1 MFELF
6 HGHLINKAGK
16 HNYCK
21 PESVQNLIRYI
32 ARDRENEDR
41 QEELLACGAWGCLE
55 IFGSEGIIGGF
66 ELARLCYKRR
76 GAFGRYVDHE
86 IYEFSCYELMQFQ
99 ELHISCELV
108 ARELARNIYKEGYQV
123 FWGVHVK
130 DKGSLKIHV
139 HFAVSTV
146 NFNTGKKRHENWQ
159 ATKQREL
166 QMQRIIDAIIRKEER
181 KANTTEN
188 LPF

>member
-55 IFGSEGIIGGF
+55 
-66 ELARLCYKRR
+66 
-76 GAFGRYVDHE
+76 
-86 IYEFSCYELMQFQ
+86 
-99 ELHISCELV
+99 
-108 ARELARNIYKEGYQV
+108 V
-123 FWGVHVK
+123 F
-130 DKGSLKIHV
+130 
-139 HFAVSTV
+139 
-146 NFNTGKKRHENWQ
+146 
-159 ATKQREL
+159 
-166 QMQRIIDAIIRKEER
+166 
-181 KANTTEN
+181 
-188 LPF
+188 